1 MVKVCSARDSVNIF
15 QCMDDE
21 TLSEMSLSLKNILT
35 RVCTLQSKRNGILL
49 YLVHLNCLYVKC
61 TYYMNRINVAHMYAQ
76 RTDR

>member
-35 RVCTLQSKRNGILL
+35 RVCTLQSKRNFIVSGAFELSVCKVYLL
-49 YLVHLNCLYVKC
+49 YE
-61 TYYMNRINVAHMYAQ
+61 Q
-76 RTDR
+76 D